1 MLSVSMSLRY
11 GNGRGSSPH
20 TGHYLPQSSD
30 LNYTLLENA
39 AVDPSLTSLHLSD
52 NNNNSSSSSS
62 SSSVG
67 VNVGVNVGVG
77 GFHVDRQSYVQ
88 SPLKARYV
96 QRLVAAEDK
105 AIIFYRCSLF
115 LFYFVSINERPAMRS
130 QPILAS
136 RSEMV
141 SIYKCPPI
149 ISGPFPKY
157 GAQKYIKF

>member
-1 MLSVSMSLRY
+1 VLSVSMSLRY

-52 NNNNSSSSSS
+52 NNNNSSSS
-62 SSSVG
+62 
-67 VNVGVNVGVG
+67 VGVNVGVG

-105 AIIFYRCSLF
+105 AIIFF
-115 LFYFVSINERPAMRS
+115 
-130 QPILAS
+130 
-136 RSEMV
+136 
-141 SIYKCPPI
+141 
-149 ISGPFPKY
+149 ISS
-157 GAQKYIKF
+157 A